1 MEGHAAP
8 VRISYRRYAARVM
21 RRPWQHWGLYSSIGL
36 AAFLKVHRLA
46 PGTPEYETVF
56 GNVTTLCRIAHKYLL
71 KMADSVSNFPG
82 VVALSRAL
90 AGTVTMQL
98 DLDLIFPIRDVPSA
112 ELMTLKA
119 VCLWNAGVIDAR
131 QRKLVEQRAQQFLEE
146 NMCKSFCLTMSSP
159 RSTSSDFG
167 REMLSRAAAV
177 RGLLRRAG

>member
-1 MEGHAAP
+1 MPSPALG
-8 VRISYRRYAARVM
+8 YR
-21 RRPWQHWGLYSSIGL
+21 
-36 AAFLKVHRLA
+36 
-46 PGTPEYETVF
+46 TVF
-56 GNVTTLCRIAHKYLL
+56 GNVTTLCRITHKYLL
-71 KMADSVSNFPG
+71 KMADSVSNFPA
-82 VVALSRAL
+82 VVALSRAF

-119 VCLWNAGVIDAR
+119 VSLWNAGVIDAR

-146 NMCKSFCLTMSSP
+146 NMCKSFCLPMNSP

-167 REMLSRAAAV
+167 REMPSRAAAV

>member
-1 MEGHAAP
+1 MRHPLPPLG
-8 VRISYRRYAARVM
+8 YR
-21 RRPWQHWGLYSSIGL
+21 
-36 AAFLKVHRLA
+36 
-46 PGTPEYETVF
+46 TVF

-71 KMADSVSNFPG
+71 KKTDSVSNFPA

-131 QRKLVEQRAQQFLEE
+131 QRKLVEQRAQQFLETNIPQDASAACTRSHDSWGE
-146 NMCKSFCLTMSSP
+146 GATLPREFHLT
-159 RSTSSDFG
+159 
-167 REMLSRAAAV
+167 
-177 RGLLRRAG
+177 